1 MFANRAKINESFDP
15 SLKYHPQLGSL
26 LLLLLEVGSI
36 DICKLKG

>member
-26 LLLLLEVGSI
+26 LLLLEVGSI